1 MLSKRIKLIFNLS
14 IVMVLSILLMAC
26 NPEGPQ
32 STFDAQGPVSEIQKN
47 LFLFTFWIA
56 VIVFIV
62 VEGAIL
68 FVTFRYRRKN
78 DELPVQTH
86 GNLKLEITWT
96 IIPAIIIVIIAIP
109 TVIGIWQTQVM
120 PDEEDSLVIN
130 AVGHQWWFEFN
141 YPSEEVVTANELH
154 LPEDTNVIVNIES
167 QDVLHSFWIPKI
179 AGKVD
184 MVPNHENQL
193 WIKADNPGL
202 YYGQC
207 AEFCGVAHAMMRFR
221 VIVHTN
227 EDYQNWLEYMRTPP
241 QDLVSG
247 SDEDEGRKLFV
258 GNCSMCHTYDSY
270 KKAAYHKEI
279 NSQYNRWEE
288 WKKDKEN
295 SAIVSAPNLTHFG
308 NRITLGAG
316 LKENNYDNLVKWIED
331 PDSIKIGTRMKNHAA
346 IYTTE
351 NTLSDLEMEQIAKDL
366 LSLKPSDDSMATYI
380 KE

>member
-14 IVMVLSILLMAC
+14 IVMVLSVLLMAC

-120 PDEEDSLVIN
+120 PDEEDSLEIN

-316 LKENNYDNLVKWIED
+316 LKENNYANLVKWIED

-351 NTLSDLEMEQIAKDL
+351 NTLSDLEIEQIAKYL

>member
-26 NPEGPQ
+26 NPAGPQ

-167 QDVLHSFWIPKI
+167 QDVLHSFWIPK
-179 AGKVD
+179 
-184 MVPNHENQL
+184 
-193 WIKADNPGL
+193 
-202 YYGQC
+202 
-207 AEFCGVAHAMMRFR
+207 
-221 VIVHTN
+221 
-227 EDYQNWLEYMRTPP
+227 
-241 QDLVSG
+241 
-247 SDEDEGRKLFV
+247 
-258 GNCSMCHTYDSY
+258 
-270 KKAAYHKEI
+270 
-279 NSQYNRWEE
+279 
-288 WKKDKEN
+288 
-295 SAIVSAPNLTHFG
+295 
-308 NRITLGAG
+308 
-316 LKENNYDNLVKWIED
+316 
-331 PDSIKIGTRMKNHAA
+331 
-346 IYTTE
+346 
-351 NTLSDLEMEQIAKDL
+351 
-366 LSLKPSDDSMATYI
+366 
-380 KE
+380 

>member
-32 STFDAQGPVSEIQKN
+32 STFDAQGPVSENQKN

-167 QDVLHSFWIPKI
+167 QDVLHSFRIPKI

-331 PDSIKIGTRMKNHAA
+331 PDTIKIGTRMKNHAA

-351 NTLSDLEMEQIAKDL
+351 NKLSDLEIQQIAKYL

>member
-120 PDEEDSLVIN
+120 PDEEDSIVIN

-351 NTLSDLEMEQIAKDL
+351 NKLSDLEIEQIAKYL

>member
-167 QDVLHSFWIPKI
+167 QDVIHSFWIPKI

-331 PDSIKIGTRMKNHAA
+331 PDTIKIGTRMKNHAA

-351 NTLSDLEMEQIAKDL
+351 NKLSDLEIQQIAKYL

>member
-14 IVMVLSILLMAC
+14 IVMVLSMLLMAC

-68 FVTFRYRRKN
+68 FVTFRYRRRN

-351 NTLSDLEMEQIAKDL
+351 NKLSDLEIEQIAKYL

>member
-14 IVMVLSILLMAC
+14 IVIVLSILLMAC

-351 NTLSDLEMEQIAKDL
+351 NTLSDLEIEQIAKYL

>member
-351 NTLSDLEMEQIAKDL
+351 NTLSDLEIEQIAKYL

>member
-120 PDEEDSLVIN
+120 PDEEVSLVIN

-351 NTLSDLEMEQIAKDL
+351 NTLSDLEIEQIAKYL

>member
-14 IVMVLSILLMAC
+14 IVMFLSILLMAC

-221 VIVHTN
+221 VIVHSN

-351 NTLSDLEMEQIAKDL
+351 NKLSDLEIEQIAKYL

>member
-14 IVMVLSILLMAC
+14 IVMFLSILLMAC

-351 NTLSDLEMEQIAKDL
+351 NKLSDLEIEQIAKYL

>member
-1 MLSKRIKLIFNLS
+1 
-14 IVMVLSILLMAC
+14 MVLSILLMAC

-351 NTLSDLEMEQIAKDL
+351 NKLSDLEIEQIAKYL

>member
-86 GNLKLEITWT
+86 GNIKLEITWT

-130 AVGHQWWFEFN
+130 AVGHQWWCEFN

-351 NTLSDLEMEQIAKDL
+351 NKLSDLEIEQIAKYL

>member
-14 IVMVLSILLMAC
+14 IVMVLSVLLMAC

-351 NTLSDLEMEQIAKDL
+351 NTLSDLEIEQIAKYL

>member
-14 IVMVLSILLMAC
+14 IVMVLSVLLMAC

-316 LKENNYDNLVKWIED
+316 LKENNYANLVKWIED

-351 NTLSDLEMEQIAKDL
+351 NTLSDLEIEQIAKYL

>member
-14 IVMVLSILLMAC
+14 IVMVLSMLLMAC

-68 FVTFRYRRKN
+68 FVTFRYRRRN

-154 LPEDTNVIVNIES
+154 LPEDTNVIVKIES

-351 NTLSDLEMEQIAKDL
+351 NKLSDLEIEQIAKYL

>member
-14 IVMVLSILLMAC
+14 IVMVLSMLLMAC

-68 FVTFRYRRKN
+68 FVTFRYRRRN

-154 LPEDTNVIVNIES
+154 LPEDTNVIVKIES

-179 AGKVD
+179 AGKID

-351 NTLSDLEMEQIAKDL
+351 NKLSDLEIEQIAKYL

>member
-78 DELPVQTH
+78 DELPVQTY

-331 PDSIKIGTRMKNHAA
+331 PDTIKIGTRMKNHAA

-351 NTLSDLEMEQIAKDL
+351 NKLSDLEIQQIAKYL

>member
-1 MLSKRIKLIFNLS
+1 MLSKRIRLIFSLS
-14 IVMVLSILLMAC
+14 AVMALSALLMAC

-56 VIVFIV
+56 VIVFVV

-78 DELPVQTH
+78 DDLPVQTH

-120 PDEEDSLVIN
+120 PDEDESLVIN

-141 YPSEEVVTANELH
+141 YPSEEVVTSNELH
-154 LPEDTNVIVNIES
+154 IPEDTDIIVKIES

-241 QDLVSG
+241 QQLVSG

-270 KKAAYHKEI
+270 KKAAYHKEL

-308 NRITLGAG
+308 GRITLGAG
-316 LKENNYDNLVKWIED
+316 LQENNYENLVKWIEN

-351 NTLSDLEMEQIAKDL
+351 NKLSDIEIEQIAKYL
-366 LSLKPSDDSMATYI
+366 LSLKPSDESMATYN
-380 KE
+380 KD

>member
-141 YPSEEVVTANELH
+141 YPSEEVATANELH

-351 NTLSDLEMEQIAKDL
+351 NKLSDLEIEQIAKYL

>member
-351 NTLSDLEMEQIAKDL
+351 NKLSDLEIEQIAKYL

>member
-193 WIKADNPGL
+193 WIKADNPGI

-331 PDSIKIGTRMKNHAA
+331 PDTIKIGTRMKNHAA

-351 NTLSDLEMEQIAKDL
+351 NKLSDLEIQQIAKYL

>member
-221 VIVHTN
+221 VIVHSN

-351 NTLSDLEMEQIAKDL
+351 NKLSDLEIEQIAKYL

>member
-68 FVTFRYRRKN
+68 FVTFRYRRRN

-154 LPEDTNVIVNIES
+154 LPEDTNVIVKIES

-179 AGKVD
+179 AGKID

-351 NTLSDLEMEQIAKDL
+351 NKLSDLEIEQIAKYL

>member
-331 PDSIKIGTRMKNHAA
+331 PDSIKIGTRMKNHVA

-351 NTLSDLEMEQIAKDL
+351 NKLSDLEIEQIAKYL

>member
-32 STFDAQGPVSEIQKN
+32 STFEAQGPVSEIQKN

-331 PDSIKIGTRMKNHAA
+331 PDTIKIGTRMKNHAA

-351 NTLSDLEMEQIAKDL
+351 NKLSDLEIQQIAKYL

>member
-14 IVMVLSILLMAC
+14 IVMVLSTLLMAC

-351 NTLSDLEMEQIAKDL
+351 NKLSDLEIEQIAKYL